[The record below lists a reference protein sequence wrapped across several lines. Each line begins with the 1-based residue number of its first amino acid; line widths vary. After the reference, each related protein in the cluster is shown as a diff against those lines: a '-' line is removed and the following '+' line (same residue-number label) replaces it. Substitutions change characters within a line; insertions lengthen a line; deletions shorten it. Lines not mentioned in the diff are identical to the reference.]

1 MEALPDKFTNL
12 TLYDLQHL
20 KLKCD
25 DAYYNSDSPIL
36 SDHNYDLLVDLIY
49 SKDPNFNNSTGFL
62 PDKKQNRMQLP
73 VWMGSMDKIKSSEP
87 NKIANWLLK
96 NKVDQYVIEEKLD
109 GVSCLLQVKNN
120 IIKLFTRGNGKIG
133 SDISHLVNLI
143 KNIPVLTE
151 DIIVRGELIIP
162 KQIFDSKYA
171 QTFKN
176 MRNMVSGVIGRKTAH
191 SMVSDIHFVAYEII
205 SSNKAKQISPSV
217 QLRYLR
223 QKGFE
228 CVFSEETNEITLD
241 FLMATLILYK
251 ESSKYD
257 IDGIIIH
264 SDINYIRTDEGNP
277 KYAFAFKMQRMEN
290 QINSTIKNVIWEIS
304 KWGKLKPVVEIEP
317 IQIQGITISR
327 ATAHNAKFIFD
338 HNIGPGTVATITRSG
353 DVIPAIL
360 KIVKSSELPQMPT
373 NKWEWDKYNV
383 DIVST
388 EDNTLMHIKS
398 NHSFF
403 ADIGVK
409 DLGIKTITAF
419 YQNDLTTIYDI
430 STATIDTFVKIEGFG
445 IVKATKI
452 HTNIKNVLNNLS
464 LPVFLAASGVFGC
477 GIGIKTVESLF
488 VVFNPLEY
496 DKEELHK
503 MITEIPNFSD
513 KTALSITQNIQKAK
527 ELYQTFL
534 PITNF
539 TTKNKLQVSHNTLL
553 NKKIVFS
560 GFRNKSLEDNIIKNG
575 GKVSSKISGKTDFL
589 IVDDKEKNYSSIV
602 FAKNNNIT
610 IYDQKE
616 LELLL

>member
-1 MEALPDKFTNL
+1 METLPDEFTNL
-12 TLYDLQHL
+12 TLYDLQDL

-25 DAYYNSDSPIL
+25 DAYYNSNTPIL

-62 PDKKQNRMQLP
+62 PDKKQNRIQLP
-73 VWMGSMDKIKSSEP
+73 LWMGSMDKIKSSEP

-120 IIKLFTRGNGKIG
+120 TIKLFTRGNGKIG
-133 SDISHLVNLI
+133 SDISHLVGLI

-151 DIIVRGELIIP
+151 DIVVRGELIIP
-162 KQIFDSKYA
+162 KQIFDSKYTR
-171 QTFKN
+171 TFKN
-176 MRNMVSGVIGRKTAH
+176 MRNMVSGITGRKTAN
-191 SMVSDIHFVAYEII
+191 SMVSDINFVAYEII
-205 SSNKAKQISPSV
+205 TNKPKQISPSV

-228 CVFSEETNEITLD
+228 CVFSEEINEITLNL
-241 FLMATLILYK
+241 LMSTLILYK

-264 SDINYIRTDEGNP
+264 SDFNYIRNNDGNP

-290 QINSTIKNVIWEIS
+290 QINSTVKNVIWEIS

-317 IQIQGITISR
+317 IQIQGSTISR
-327 ATAHNAKFIFD
+327 ATAHNAKFIVD

-373 NKWEWDKYNV
+373 NKWIWDKYYV

-398 NHSFF
+398 NYSFF

-419 YQNDLTTIYDI
+419 YENNLTTIYDI

-452 HTNIKNVLNNLS
+452 HTNIKNALNNLS

-477 GIGIKTVESLF
+477 GIGIKTVENLF
-488 VVFNPLEY
+488 DVFNPLEC
-496 DKEELHK
+496 DKEDLHK
-503 MITEIPNFSD
+503 KITQIPNFSD
-513 KTALSITQNIQKAK
+513 KTALSITKNIQKAK
-527 ELYQTFL
+527 GLYQTFL
-534 PITNF
+534 PIINF
-539 TTKNKLQVSHNTLL
+539 ITEKKLQIVDNTLL

-575 GKVSSKISGKTDFL
+575 GKLSSKISGKTDFL
-589 IVDDKEKNYSSIV
+589 IVDDKEKNYASIV
-602 FAKNNNIT
+602 FAKKNNIT
-610 IYDQKE
+610 IYDRKE